1 MKTSKNEKITI
12 LLDRFDQYM
21 ESEQEYTSTE
31 CEKVISGI
39 NTADELKEGLPE
51 LLSKAKAYED
61 QVEACEK
68 NKKMWDESK
77 KVWQMRSR
85 LFLGTLEKLIAKLKL
100 PGSSIKSEGIKLST
114 SKRTCLEVDEDWLLD
129 QYQTYIDA
137 LKLQLPDYIK
147 VTMSVDK
154 NKLFAHVKTDNQML
168 INNPDIIHT
177 KETFSTSI
185 K

>member
-1 MKTSKNEKITI
+1 METSKNEKITI

-21 ESEQEYTSTE
+21 ESEQEYTNAE

-77 KVWQMRSR
+77 KV
-85 LFLGTLEKLIAKLKL
+85 
-100 PGSSIKSEGIKLST
+100 
-114 SKRTCLEVDEDWLLD
+114 
-129 QYQTYIDA
+129 
-137 LKLQLPDYIK
+137 
-147 VTMSVDK
+147 
-154 NKLFAHVKTDNQML
+154 
-168 INNPDIIHT
+168 
-177 KETFSTSI
+177 
-185 K
+185 